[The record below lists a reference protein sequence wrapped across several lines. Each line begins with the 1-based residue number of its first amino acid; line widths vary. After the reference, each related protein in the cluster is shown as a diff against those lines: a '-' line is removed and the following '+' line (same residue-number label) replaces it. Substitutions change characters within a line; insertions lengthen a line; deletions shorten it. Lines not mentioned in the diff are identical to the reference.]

1 MLWAVTACAVLLAA
15 MHWFQLSPLAVA
27 GLLFLAISIFLHV
40 VGNAIGTRLRELGD
54 DPQIQRMDLEFP
66 QLHAPRPDDFAP
78 ATRLG
83 VRQSLGWTII
93 AATALGTVLGG
104 IGGGTW
110 TFLTSRGPVNLPNI
124 GIGVIAFGA
133 LGGLA
138 AFGVFALVQ
147 VLSGAIWQALS
158 SPADRRSPGRDR

>member
-1 MLWAVTACAVLLAA
+1 MLWAVTGCAVFLAA
-15 MHWFQLSPLAVA
+15 MHWLQLSPLAVA
-27 GLLFLAISIFLHV
+27 GLLFLAVSVFLHI

-54 DPQIQRMDLEFP
+54 DPEIRQAGLHPLESQR
-66 QLHAPRPDDFAP
+66 PRPEDFAP
-78 ATRLG
+78 ASRLSL
-83 VRQSLGWTII
+83 RQSLGWAII
-93 AATALGTVLGG
+93 AATLAGAILGG

-147 VLSGAIWQALS
+147 VLSGAIWQALRG
-158 SPADRRSPGRDR
+158 AAPGRPFRDDA

>member
-15 MHWFQLSPLAVA
+15 VQWLKLSPLAVA

-54 DPQIQRMDLEFP
+54 DPRIRQMDSELPE
-66 QLHAPRPDDFAP
+66 LHAPRPDDFAP

-93 AATALGTVLGG
+93 AATIVGALLGG
-104 IGGGTW
+104 IGGGMW
-110 TFLTSRGPVNLPNI
+110 TYVTSRGPLSLPNI
-124 GIGVIAFGA
+124 GIGVIAFGS

-147 VLSGAIWQALS
+147 VLSGAIWQALNG
-158 SPADRRSPGRDR
+158 AAPGRTSRHDH